1 MRSRGSLWLFLATL
15 VPVLLLGCGDGAG
28 PPADT
33 DPLHFVSIAAG
44 TGFTCGLTANGDA
57 YCWGSA
63 DPIFG
68 LSDPTAPE
76 QCRFGPCSTRP
87 RRLTATQPLTGLS
100 ANDRYACAL
109 AAGGTPYCWGRIL
122 VNSDGSYHFGDVPSP
137 LPNGIALSAI
147 SAGLS
152 HICGVALDRQAHCWG
167 DFEGGRRGDPTIGFD
182 TSFATFVPNLVA
194 GGLSFQEVDAGW
206 YGTCGLT
213 LDGEAYCWGS
223 NGLGALGNPA
233 ATVQQEC
240 GLSRRP
246 CALAP
251 GLIAGGLRFTDLT
264 GGAGHVCGRTA
275 GGELYCWGNNGASQ
289 LGGAGPT
296 AEPCPDEPDERCSS
310 APVKVFSFGNLPFA
324 KVRVGGSSTCA
335 LDDAGSASCWGD
347 NSYGQLGNGGGPV
360 QVPNPILGD
369 LRFLD
374 IAVAADHACAIT
386 LEGLAYCWGDNDG
399 GQLGTGDRRDSNEPV
414 AVAGPSPPS

>member
-1 MRSRGSLWLFLATL
+1 MRSRGSLWLFHATL

-122 VNSDGSYHFGDVPSP
+122 VDSDGSYHFGDVPSP

-147 SAGLS
+147 SAGLPTS
-152 HICGVALDRQAHCWG
+152 AALRWIV
-167 DFEGGRRGDPTIGFD
+167 R
-182 TSFATFVPNLVA
+182 
-194 GGLSFQEVDAGW
+194 
-206 YGTCGLT
+206 
-213 LDGEAYCWGS
+213 
-223 NGLGALGNPA
+223 
-233 ATVQQEC
+233 
-240 GLSRRP
+240 
-246 CALAP
+246 
-251 GLIAGGLRFTDLT
+251 
-264 GGAGHVCGRTA
+264 RTA
-275 GGELYCWGNNGASQ
+275 G
-289 LGGAGPT
+289 
-296 AEPCPDEPDERCSS
+296 
-310 APVKVFSFGNLPFA
+310 
-324 KVRVGGSSTCA
+324 
-335 LDDAGSASCWGD
+335 
-347 NSYGQLGNGGGPV
+347 
-360 QVPNPILGD
+360 
-369 LRFLD
+369 
-374 IAVAADHACAIT
+374 AI
-386 LEGLAYCWGDNDG
+386 
-399 GQLGTGDRRDSNEPV
+399 SK
-414 AVAGPSPPS
+414 VAGAETQRSDSTPVLPPSFPTW